1 MRRIAALALLAA
13 TTAGCQLLPWLSRDT
28 VPLAV
33 SGSGTFDCGS
43 GFHGCTAWLAIRP
56 ADWRAPAGWAP
67 GKADRDFRPSPSA
80 DDMSIW
86 LVSGP
91 GVGGPDTLP
100 PGDYRFMAVVTE
112 TDDTKPW
119 VLGTDAQPGTGVLSL
134 TIACEQAV
142 TVPDDASE
150 MTVAV
155 TFGPDC
161 SIEAATAVP

>member
-1 MRRIAALALLAA
+1 
-13 TTAGCQLLPWLSRDT
+13 
-28 VPLAV
+28 
-33 SGSGTFDCGS
+33 
-43 GFHGCTAWLAIRP
+43 
-56 ADWRAPAGWAP
+56 
-67 GKADRDFRPSPSA
+67 
-80 DDMSIW
+80 MSIW

-119 VLGTDAQPGTGVLSL
+119 VLGTDAQPGTGVLNL
-134 TIACEQAV
+134 TIACEQLV

-150 MTVAV
+150 TTVAV

>member
-1 MRRIAALALLAA
+1 MRRIATLALLAA
-13 TTAGCQLLPWLSRDT
+13 TMAGCQLPWLGEDT
-28 VPLAV
+28 VPLTV

-56 ADWRAPAGWAP
+56 TDWRAPAQWAP

-80 DDMSIW
+80 NDMSIW

-91 GVGGPDTLP
+91 GLGGPDALRA
-100 PGDYRFMAVVTE
+100 GDYRFMAVVTE

-119 VLGTDAQPGTGVLSL
+119 VLGTDEQPGSGVLNL
-134 TIACEQAV
+134 TIACEQPV
-142 TVPDDASE
+142 TVPDGASA

-155 TFGPDC
+155 TFGRDC
-161 SIEAATAVP
+161 SIEAAIAIP